1 MFCQLTARSL
11 AMELGTKLIIL
22 QKLALEVERS
32 AEETEFFDFFYFL
45 KKVVWKLV
53 VLPNEIFKD

>member
-11 AMELGTKLIIL
+11 ARSLLFFKSF
-22 QKLALEVERS
+22 ALEVERS

>member
-1 MFCQLTARSL
+1 MFCQLTAWHP
-11 AMELGTKLIIL
+11 GTKLIIL

-32 AEETEFFDFFYFL
+32 AEETEIFNFFYFL
-45 KKVVWKLV
+45 KEVVWKLV